1 MCWLTERISIFR
13 EESILFAMKIERR
26 DVQEAACGTGEEEIV
41 RNRFSDSGRMSC

>member
-26 DVQEAACGTGEEEIV
+26 DVQEVACDTGEEEIA
-41 RNRFSDSGRMSC
+41 RNRV